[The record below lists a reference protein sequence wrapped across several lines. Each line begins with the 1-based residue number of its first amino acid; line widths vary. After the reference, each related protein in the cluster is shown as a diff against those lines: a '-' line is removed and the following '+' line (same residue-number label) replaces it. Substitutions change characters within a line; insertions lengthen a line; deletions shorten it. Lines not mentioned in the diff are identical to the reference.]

1 MIKNNSKIQQLQLK
15 MKELELDYFLFVN
28 NNKFFCEYLPES
40 DKFIEYL
47 TGFTGSNAYLIVT
60 AQKSFLFTDGR
71 YILQAQQ
78 ELDKDYFEIINIAH
92 QNIFDFVAKNLKSQQ
107 SLALNGDHINI
118 VNQQKL
124 QKIADNNNFKLV
136 IFDNNLVEDSWHN
149 RPKAP
154 ASIPYHCLIN
164 ASGESSLSKRVKIMS
179 QINASALLIT
189 KPENLCWLLNIRAS
203 DLEFTPILLCFAILF
218 ADGKVILLIEE
229 SRQEAIMK
237 AINFNCE
244 DARNLEISSFSN
256 IENIFRKINSLD
268 LSLAVDGSAL
278 NYNLYQKIK
287 SIFSK
292 PSSLL
297 EVGNVIE
304 KIKNIKNKAEI
315 NGSLM
320 VHNIDGI
327 AVTKFLFWFEK
338 MWQNNQYIDELTA
351 EAKLLEFRS
360 QSPYFKSLSFA
371 TISGFAGNGAI
382 VHYRA
387 NQKTNLQIKP
397 SSLFLIDS
405 GGQYFSDD
413 IMATTDIT
421 RTILVGQ
428 ASEDMINNFT
438 RVAKGHIN
446 LARAR
451 FPINHSP
458 AQLDG
463 IARYNLWLD
472 GKDYDHGTGHGVG
485 SFLGVHEAPASISRY
500 NPQPLVEGL
509 IISNE
514 PGFYLANNYGIRIE
528 NLMLVESCNQNFL
541 QFRTLTMV
549 PIDYNLLDFKM
560 LTYPEKKWLANY
572 HQLIL
577 ANISDGLNNEELQWL
592 EAIANFYIKML

>member
-1 MIKNNSKIQQLQLK
+1 M
-15 MKELELDYFLFVN
+15 
-28 NNKFFCEYLPES
+28 
-40 DKFIEYL
+40 
-47 TGFTGSNAYLIVT
+47 
-60 AQKSFLFTDGR
+60 
-71 YILQAQQ
+71 
-78 ELDKDYFEIINIAH
+78 
-92 QNIFDFVAKNLKSQQ
+92 
-107 SLALNGDHINI
+107 
-118 VNQQKL
+118 
-124 QKIADNNNFKLV
+124 
-136 IFDNNLVEDSWHN
+136 
-149 RPKAP
+149 
-154 ASIPYHCLIN
+154 
-164 ASGESSLSKRVKIMS
+164 
-179 QINASALLIT
+179 
-189 KPENLCWLLNIRAS
+189 
-203 DLEFTPILLCFAILF
+203 
-218 ADGKVILLIEE
+218 
-229 SRQEAIMK
+229 
-237 AINFNCE
+237 
-244 DARNLEISSFSN
+244 
-256 IENIFRKINSLD
+256 
-268 LSLAVDGSAL
+268 
-278 NYNLYQKIK
+278 
-287 SIFSK
+287 
-292 PSSLL
+292 
-297 EVGNVIE
+297 
-304 KIKNIKNKAEI
+304 
-315 NGSLM
+315 
-320 VHNIDGI
+320 
-327 AVTKFLFWFEK
+327 
-338 MWQNNQYIDELTA
+338 
-351 EAKLLEFRS
+351 LEFRS

-371 TISGFAGNGAI
+371 TIAGFAGNGAI

-500 NPQPLVEGL
+500 SSQPLVEGL

-577 ANISDGLNNEELQWL
+577 ANISNGLNNEELQWL
-592 EAIANFYIKML
+592 EAIADFYIKML